1 MIFYDRIVRRADGS
15 IDRCH
20 YERIAI
26 AERRGA
32 ARHLLAALVRPIFDR
47 GASEAEDVDIDSGGS
62 STYLGA
68 RVRDPLPSAG
78 K

>member
-1 MIFYDRIVRRADGS
+1 MILETRIVRRADGS
-15 IDRCH
+15 IDRSH

-32 ARHLLAALVRPIFDR
+32 TRQFLAALARSIFQRDA
-47 GASEAEDVDIDSGGS
+47 ASDADIDSGRC
-62 STYLGA
+62 STYLRA

-78 K
+78 E